1 MTLVREYVERA
12 LRGEF
17 DESNMPR
24 YSPSEWARFAREI
37 RVRSKRPVT
46 FPSPS
51 HWGRALGIDRC
62 DTGPCCGST
71 ACGAHGEIV
80 YQDDPDSRVRGQRIT
95 FALVQVVSDRW
106 GWGLTLNDT
115 LGVVAE
121 LAWPSDIPLP
131 LTDEEAVAANP
142 HAPAWLIRAQ
152 VQRIR
157 RARGN
162 VNFGEFSPGQV
173 R

>member
-1 MTLVREYVERA
+1 M
-12 LRGEF
+12 
-17 DESNMPR
+17 
-24 YSPSEWARFAREI
+24 
-37 RVRSKRPVT
+37 
-46 FPSPS
+46 
-51 HWGRALGIDRC
+51 
-62 DTGPCCGST
+62 
-71 ACGAHGEIV
+71 

-131 LTDEEAVAANP
+131 LTDEEAIAANP
-142 HAPAWLIRAQ
+142 YAPAWLIRAQ
-152 VQRIR
+152 VQRVR